1 VRKAKA
7 RGPREPL
14 SRERIV
20 ERAFALIEGEGLEAF
35 SIRGLA
41 GALGCEAM
49 SIYHYFPS
57 KVALFD
63 AMLDKM
69 VSEADLGA
77 DDLPWIE
84 RLRGAAQAYRA
95 IAHRYPHFFR
105 YAVVHRMNT
114 RTGLAFIERI
124 LAIFVDAGFDLEATA
139 RYFRAFSYYVS
150 GAALDEAAGYGRGP
164 SAAEPVPDEE
174 ARRDFPLVAAVN
186 PYFKPGSYERTFEV
200 GLDML
205 LAGIAAAAPKR
216 PPRPAKAQRRRAAS
230 ASAI

>member
-1 VRKAKA
+1 MARA
-7 RGPREPL
+7 RGARQPL

-20 ERAFALIEGEGLEAF
+20 EAAFALIEGEGLEAF
-35 SIRGLA
+35 SIRRLA

-57 KVALFD
+57 KAALFD
-63 AMLDKM
+63 AMLDRM
-69 VSEADLGA
+69 LDEMDLGR
-77 DDLPWIE
+77 DDVPWIE
-84 RLRGAAQAYRA
+84 RLRQTAQAYRG

-114 RTGLAFIERI
+114 RAGLAFLERV
-124 LAIFVDAGFDLEATA
+124 LRIFDDAGFDTESAA

-164 SAAEPVPDEE
+164 SAAEPVPEE
-174 ARRDFPLVAAVN
+174 EVRRDFPLVTAVN

-205 LAGIAAAAPKR
+205 LAGVAAAAPR
-216 PPRPAKAQRRRAAS
+216 RPAGKAQRRRAAS